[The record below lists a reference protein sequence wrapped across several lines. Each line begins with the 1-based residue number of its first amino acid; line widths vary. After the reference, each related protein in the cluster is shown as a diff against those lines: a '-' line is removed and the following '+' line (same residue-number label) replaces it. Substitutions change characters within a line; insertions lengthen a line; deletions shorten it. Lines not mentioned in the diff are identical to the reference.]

1 MKLFE
6 IILAIVCIFIAIYN
20 FDLYE
25 INRTIISILLLMQAG
40 MILVSNK
47 KLKELLRNASVALA
61 IFLIM
66 KILITG

>member
-6 IILAIVCIFIAIYN
+6 ILLAIVCIFVAIYN
-20 FDLYE
+20 FDFYE
-25 INRTIISILLLMQAG
+25 VNRIIVSILLLMQAG